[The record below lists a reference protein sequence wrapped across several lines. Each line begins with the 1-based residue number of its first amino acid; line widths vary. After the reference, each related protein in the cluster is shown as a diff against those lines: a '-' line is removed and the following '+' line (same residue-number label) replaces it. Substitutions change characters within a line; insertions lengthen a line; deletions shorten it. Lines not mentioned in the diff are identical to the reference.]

1 MPEPSSRD
9 ATDSEADR
17 EAVTRS
23 AASTFRALYR
33 RIHGP
38 SRQQRLLVDTILLGI
53 IGVAAAQLFN
63 GLLGAARNLFLSG
76 LAGYTPPGLPSE
88 GGSSLEIIGRHGL
101 WLLPLA
107 TTLGGLIVGVLV
119 EWLAPE
125 AEGHGTDA
133 VVRAFHQSGGKL
145 RGRVAPVK
153 LVASAIT
160 IGSGGAAG
168 REGPI
173 ALVAA
178 AVGSGYATL
187 TGRDDADRR
196 ILMLTGA
203 AAGLSAIF
211 RSPIGA
217 AFFVVEVLY
226 ADMEFESSALLYATL
241 GAIVAYAVN
250 GLVVGWGAL
259 FVVPTVTGLRSPYG
273 YFWYG
278 LLGLVAGLF
287 GVAMPVVFY
296 RTRDAFRRL
305 PLPGWIKPAI
315 GGLLT
320 GIVILAFPQVI
331 AGGYGWIQRAIDG
344 TLTLGTM
351 LAIAFA
357 EIIAL
362 SFTVASGGSGGVF
375 APSLFVGA
383 MLGGACA
390 SLGGQPTAPFV
401 VVGMAAVFA
410 GAAHVPIAT
419 MFMVTEMTGGYTL
432 LVPAALAVMVS
443 YLVQTRL
450 ARRLPIRSIYEAQV
464 RSRAESP
471 AHHGRLLGV
480 ALQILREHNVR
491 ALPDLGELNLLDLL
505 RTGLPVD
512 IGDGLR
518 IFTGVL
524 RPTSPFVGTTLATSG
539 RALAGPKTN
548 IIGILRGRETITP
561 GPETVL
567 TAGDRLVLVADADS
581 VEAVRTQLAPG

>member
-1 MPEPSSRD
+1 MLNTGSDDGIEAGSRD
-9 ATDSEADR
+9 AD
-17 EAVTRS
+17 VTPRS
-23 AASTFRALYR
+23 ASSALR
-33 RIHGP
+33 DLLHRVPGP
-38 SRQQRLLVDTILLGI
+38 SRQQRLLVDTVLLGVA
-53 IGVAAAQLFN
+53 GVAAAQLFN
-63 GLLGAARNLFLSG
+63 GLLAIVRHAFLTG
-76 LAGYTPPGLPSE
+76 IAGYTPPGLPSE
-88 GGSSLEIIGRHGL
+88 GGTSIETIGRHGL
-101 WLLPLA
+101 WLLPVA
-107 TTLGGLIVGVLV
+107 TTLGGLIVGILV

-133 VVRAFHQSGGKL
+133 VVHAFHQTGGKL
-145 RGRVAPVK
+145 RGRVGPVK

-178 AVGSGYATL
+178 AVGSSYATL
-187 TGRDDADRR
+187 TGRNDADRR

-211 RSPIGA
+211 RSPIGS

-250 GLVVGWGAL
+250 GLIVGWGAL
-259 FVVPTVTGLRSPYG
+259 FVVPTVTALRSPYG

-287 GVAMPVVFY
+287 GVAMPIMFY
-296 RTRDAFRRL
+296 RTRDAFRAL
-305 PLPGWIKPAI
+305 PAPRWIKPAI

-344 TLTLGTM
+344 SLSLGTM
-351 LAIAFA
+351 LAIAVA
-357 EIIAL
+357 ELAAL

-390 SLGGQPTAPFV
+390 MISGQPTAPFV

-419 MFMVTEMTGGYTL
+419 MMMVTEMTGGYTL

-450 ARRLPIRSIYEAQV
+450 SRRLPIRSIYEAQV
-464 RSRAESP
+464 RSRADSP
-471 AHHGRLLGV
+471 AHHTRLLEI
-480 ALQILREHNVR
+480 ALRILREHNVR
-491 ALPDLGELNLLDLL
+491 ELPDFGELNLVDLL
-505 RTGLPVD
+505 RAGLPVD
-512 IGDGLR
+512 IGNGLR

-524 RPTSPFVGTTLATSG
+524 RPASPFVGTTVAASG
-539 RALAGPKTN
+539 RALAGPSTN
-548 IIGILRGRETITP
+548 IIGILRGAETITP
-561 GPETVL
+561 GPQTVL
-567 TAGDRLVLVADADS
+567 NAGDRLVLVASADAVD
-581 VEAVRTQLAPG
+581 AVRAGLD